1 MDTDAVPITPPATY
15 DEPKMQ
21 ECPVER
27 AAIAMGLPTL
37 FDFIKSLVM
46 QSNVQVP
53 TLMTTVVY
61 LERLQIKLPRVAKG
75 MFCLIA
81 NTIATDAHI
90 YFYPGMACTRHRV
103 FLAALICAAKYLN
116 DSSPKNKHWQRYCTY
131 FSLPEVN
138 LMEKQLLY
146 LLDYNLRAEEF
157 EMVAGLEQ
165 FIKRKERDA
174 VIPEVRRMVEERK
187 NSLVKQQKSVPP
199 PIVLPPLALVQ
210 PSALPSPPYTLD
222 EPLKL
227 LRSLGSSASVPSLRV
242 VSPIDRED
250 SIDPRRLRK
259 YQSMNNVQNVATS
272 FQTAYI
278 ESLRKDA
285 TQTIRVVPV
294 LSDSSDSSTSSTP
307 SEKSSVISVTLQ
319 QPSPVPGY
327 LPSPTEIA
335 RSDYITP
342 SSLASL
348 PPVPS
353 LMRGQDM
360 ERRDSEMTDSSMD
373 DPEYF
378 EENLVSPTA
387 IPTEVLS
394 YERNRKPL
402 YMHVKRDSYGPGSPL
417 SSHSR
422 SSASSS
428 ESASPAKPFMRFRQ
442 LSGGTDPAI
451 IEKKL
456 KTRRSWTSTKTPS
469 RPFMNLRDSMSFA
482 GLKNLLSSNSTPEM
496 SPSSR
501 KSSSST
507 IFSREVGLHA

>member
-1 MDTDAVPITPPATY
+1 
-15 DEPKMQ
+15 
-21 ECPVER
+21 
-27 AAIAMGLPTL
+27 
-37 FDFIKSLVM
+37 
-46 QSNVQVP
+46 
-53 TLMTTVVY
+53 
-61 LERLQIKLPRVAKG
+61 
-75 MFCLIA
+75 
-81 NTIATDAHI
+81 
-90 YFYPGMACTRHRV
+90 MACTRHRV

-146 LLDYNLRAEEF
+146 LLDYNLRAEEC
-157 EMVAGLEQ
+157 EMVAGLQQ

-187 NSLVKQQKSVPP
+187 NSLVKQQKPAPP
-199 PIVLPPLALVQ
+199 PIVLPPLVLVQ
-210 PSALPSPPYTLD
+210 PSALPSPPYTPD
-222 EPLKL
+222 GPLKL

-242 VSPIDRED
+242 VPPMDREE

-259 YQSMNNVQNVATS
+259 YQSMNNVQDVAS

-285 TQTIRVVPV
+285 TQTIRVVPA

-307 SEKSSVISVTLQ
+307 SSGSSMISVTLQ

-335 RSDYITP
+335 RSDYISP

-360 ERRDSEMTDSSMD
+360 ERRDSEMTDASMD

-387 IPTEVLS
+387 TPTEVLS
-394 YERNRKPL
+394 YERNRKPS

-428 ESASPAKPFMRFRQ
+428 EAASPAKPFMRLRQ
-442 LSGGTDPAI
+442 LSGGPDPAI

-456 KTRRSWTSTKTPS
+456 KTRRSWSSTKSPS
-469 RPFMNLRDSMSFA
+469 RPFMSLRDSMSFA
-482 GLKNLLSSNSTPEM
+482 GLKNLLSNNTPEM

-501 KSSSST
+501 KSSLST
-507 IFSREVGLHA
+507 IVSREVGPHA